1 MRSPNRAP
9 DTAHAESTPESAAGG
24 SGARGDIV
32 LGWLTR
38 IILALAVASVVVFDG
53 LSLAV
58 AHFAAIDDA
67 NSAADSA
74 SEAWQST
81 HQLSAALQAAQ
92 DAAAQ
97 HGETVLPDSLSVDP
111 DGTAHLRIAHEA
123 TTLVVHHIP
132 MLRSWTTITASGS
145 GRAAT

>member
-1 MRSPNRAP
+1 MRWPNRAP
-9 DTAHAESTPESAAGG
+9 GTARAKSALG
-24 SGARGDIV
+24 SASRGEGARGDIV

-38 IILALAVASVVVFDG
+38 VIVALAVAAVIVFDG

-74 SEAWQST
+74 SEAWIST

-97 HGETVLPDSLSVDP
+97 HGETVLPNTLSVDP
-111 DGTAHLRIAHEA
+111 DGTAHLRISHQA

-132 MLRSWTTITASGS
+132 MLRSLTTVIASGS
-145 GRAAT
+145 GRAMT